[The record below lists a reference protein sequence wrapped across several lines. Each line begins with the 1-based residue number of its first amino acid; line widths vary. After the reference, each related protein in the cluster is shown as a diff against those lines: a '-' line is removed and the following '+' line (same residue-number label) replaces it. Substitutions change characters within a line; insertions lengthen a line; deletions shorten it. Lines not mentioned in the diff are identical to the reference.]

1 MEDYP
6 MKRLVVLSSLLLLG
20 SPAAFAQAPAAPAA
34 TPMAAAQ
41 AANAALP
48 LPLRRHDAN
57 MTVTT
62 TAFADGGVLGPAYLM
77 TAGPDAPS
85 PNLTWS
91 APPEGTKSFALI
103 MHDLDVVANLT
114 DGTHW
119 LVFNIPGTSRGLPEG
134 VPKIAR
140 LPDGSVQPL
149 VNRRIN
155 GFFPPGAPPAF
166 YHHYVI
172 EVYALDTMLPLDE
185 KASREDMIKAIDG
198 HILDRGIL
206 TVRAHR

>member
-1 MEDYP
+1 MT
-6 MKRLVVLSSLLLLG
+6 RLVTLTGLFCL
-20 SPAAFAQAPAAPAA
+20 AATTAFAQAPAAPAA
-34 TPMAAAQ
+34 PMTPAQ

-48 LPLRRHDAN
+48 LPLRRHDSN
-57 MTVTT
+57 MTVTST
-62 TAFADGGVLGPAYLM
+62 TFEDGGVLGAANIM
-77 TAGPDAPS
+77 TAGPEAPS
-85 PNLTWS
+85 PSLAWS
-91 APPEGTKSFALI
+91 APPAGTKSFALI
-103 MHDLDVVANLT
+103 MHDLDVVANLA

-119 LVFNIPGTSRGLPEG
+119 LVFNIPAAARGLPAG
-134 VPKIAR
+134 LPKIAR

-155 GFFPPGAPPAF
+155 GYFPPGAPPAF

-185 KASREDMIKAIDG
+185 KASREDMVKAIDG

-206 TVRAHR
+206 TVRSHR

>member
-1 MEDYP
+1 
-6 MKRLVVLSSLLLLG
+6 MKNIAALSGLLLLTG
-20 SPAAFAQAPAAPAA
+20 ATAFAQAPAAPAA
-34 TPMAAAQ
+34 MTPAQ

-48 LPLRRHDAN
+48 LPLRRHDAG

-62 TAFADGGVLGPAYLM
+62 TTFADGGVLGAANLM
-77 TAGPDAPS
+77 TAGADAPS

-119 LVFNIPGTSRGLPEG
+119 LVFNIPSTARGLPAG
-134 VPKIAR
+134 LPKIAR

-155 GFFPPGAPPAF
+155 GYFPPGAPPAF